1 MQVVS
6 PPRAVPGKGRKSDSG
21 AAPRSFAARNDRPI
35 ESPCYFYRYY
45 GKDIGRAEAPRTISM
60 GLFGILHCNPREKYL
75 GRIRLLSYD
84 GQLSAEQHLT
94 RCNLATLLS
103 DTEAMR
109 MTSSVCIA

>member
-1 MQVVS
+1 MVS

-21 AAPRSFAARNDRPI
+21 AAPRSSAARNDRPI

-45 GKDIGRAEAPRTISM
+45 GRDIGRAEAPRTISISM
-60 GLFGILHCNPREKYL
+60 GLFGTLHRNPREKDL

-94 RCNLATLLS
+94 SLPSKVRVFRAS
-103 DTEAMR
+103 R
-109 MTSSVCIA
+109 